1 MTRTLW
7 LRLGLGVAGA
17 MLLTAATASAAG
29 PYQLYTVTP
38 CRVVDT
44 RNPVGPQGGPALAG
58 TATRSFPVTGTPCG
72 IPSTAKAVV
81 FNVAVVAPT
90 GSGNLRIWPY
100 NTPMPLVANINFN
113 AGEPA
118 IANGAIAPLTSDP
131 TANISVYL
139 ATGVGTN
146 ANLVLDITGYFQ

>member
-1 MTRTLW
+1 MASQW
-7 LRLGLGVAGA
+7 ILRIGLGVAGG
-17 MLLTAATASAAG
+17 LLLAASSATAAG
-29 PYQLYTVTP
+29 PYQFFTLPP

-44 RNPVGPQGGPALAG
+44 RNPTGPLGGPSLAG
-58 TATRSFPVTGTPCG
+58 GATRSFPVTGTCG

-81 FNVAVVAPT
+81 FNVAMVGPT

-100 NTPMPLVANINFN
+100 NTTMPLVSTINFV

-118 IANGAIAPLTSDP
+118 IANGAIAPLTSNP

-139 ATGVGTN
+139 ATGVGTH
-146 ANLVLDITGYFQ
+146 AALVLDVPGYFQ